1 MMRLLETRQARNGN
15 HGIVA
20 IKKWMTALGQT
31 IYMKEFQPFE
41 AEPHNRQDDSQTGL
55 VLYQQSSMTEPPPKI
70 AEDQQPAS
78 GDNAHK
84 QTGARNSEEKFILD
98 TGGIKTLLDNPT
110 FNKAITMGKVLK
122 IIRELIESDKSL
134 VEIAKQFKVNEEM
147 VALIKKYIK

>member
-1 MMRLLETRQARNGN
+1 
-15 HGIVA
+15 
-20 IKKWMTALGQT
+20 
-31 IYMKEFQPFE
+31 
-41 AEPHNRQDDSQTGL
+41 
-55 VLYQQSSMTEPPPKI
+55 MTEPTPKI